1 MTAAR
6 PVILTLCDYYLPGDR
21 AGGPITT
28 LAGIVEHLQDEFEF
42 KLVTRDR
49 DLGEGAAYEV
59 PVSSWQM
66 VGAAQ
71 VLYVPPRSLTMP
83 SLRRLIASTSHDAL
97 YVNSF
102 FSVPF
107 GITPLVLRRFGL
119 IPRRRTIVAPRGEFA
134 PGALAIHAGRK
145 RLYAGA
151 AKLLGLTRGV
161 VWQAS
166 GDHEAE
172 DIRRSIAREARVVIA
187 PDLAPAQDSFPGGR
201 VEKKAGHLRLLF
213 VGRISRMKNLDGAL
227 RILQG
232 ASGSIALDI
241 CGPVEDAAYWRQCMD
256 LILQLP
262 TNVTVEYSGAV
273 SRDRMGETLAQHD
286 MMFLP
291 TLGENF
297 GHAILESMAAG
308 CPVLISDRTRWRGLE
323 AAGAGW
329 DVALEQPERFR
340 NILRTCGEMDSNA
353 WSRLSESAKS
363 YGQQRIN
370 DPEAIEQNRTLF
382 RSS

>member
-6 PVILTLCDYYLPGDR
+6 PAILTLCDYYLPGYR

-28 LAGIVEHLQDEFEF
+28 LSGIVQHLQDEFEF
-42 KLVTRDR
+42 KLITRDR
-49 DLGEGAAYEV
+49 DLGEGAAYAL
-59 PVSSWQM
+59 PVSSWQT
-66 VGAAQ
+66 VGSAQ
-71 VLYVPPRSLTMP
+71 VLYVPPRRLTMR
-83 SLRRLIASTSHDAL
+83 SLRRLIAATRHDAL

-107 GITPLVLRRFGL
+107 GITPLLLRRFGL
-119 IPRRRTIVAPRGEFA
+119 IPRRPTIVAPRGEFA
-134 PGALAIHAGRK
+134 SSALEIHASRK
-145 RLYAGA
+145 RRYAAA

-161 VWQAS
+161 IWQAS
-166 GDHEAE
+166 GDNEAE
-172 DIRRSIAREARVVIA
+172 DIRRSIGRHSRVVVA
-187 PDLAPAQDSFPGGR
+187 PDLAPAQQPFVGRR

-213 VGRISRMKNLDGAL
+213 VGRISPMKNLDGAL
-227 RILQG
+227 RILEG

-241 CGPVEDAAYWRQCMD
+241 CGPVEDEAYWRQCMN

-262 TNVTVEYSGAV
+262 ANVTVEYSGGVA
-273 SRDRMGETLAQHD
+273 RDQMGEMLAQHD

-297 GHAILESMAAG
+297 GHAILESLAAG

-329 DVALEQPERFR
+329 DVSLDQPERFR
-340 NILRTCGEMDSNA
+340 DILRKCGEMDSKA
-353 WSRLSESAKS
+353 WSRLSESAKG
-363 YGQQRIN
+363 YGQQRMN
-370 DPEAIEQNRTLF
+370 DPEALEQNRALF
-382 RSS
+382 RRS

>member
-1 MTAAR
+1 
-6 PVILTLCDYYLPGDR
+6 
-21 AGGPITT
+21 
-28 LAGIVEHLQDEFEF
+28 
-42 KLVTRDR
+42 
-49 DLGEGAAYEV
+49 
-59 PVSSWQM
+59 
-66 VGAAQ
+66 
-71 VLYVPPRSLTMP
+71 
-83 SLRRLIASTSHDAL
+83 LIASTSHDAL

-119 IPRRRTIVAPRGEFA
+119 IPRRPTIVAPRGEFA
-134 PGALAIHAGRK
+134 PGALAIHAVRK

-161 VWQAS
+161 IWQAS

-172 DIRRSIAREARVVIA
+172 DIRRSIGREARVVIA
-187 PDLAPAQDSFPGGR
+187 PDLEPAQDSFPGGR
-201 VEKKAGHLRLLF
+201 VEKKVGHLRLLF
-213 VGRISRMKNLDGAL
+213 VGRVSRMKNLDGAL
-227 RILQG
+227 RILKG

-262 TNVTVEYSGAV
+262 ANVTVEYSGAV
-273 SRDRMGETLAQHD
+273 SRDRMGEMLAQHD

-353 WSRLSESAKS
+353 WARLSESARS

-370 DPEAIEQNRTLF
+370 DPEAIEQNRALF